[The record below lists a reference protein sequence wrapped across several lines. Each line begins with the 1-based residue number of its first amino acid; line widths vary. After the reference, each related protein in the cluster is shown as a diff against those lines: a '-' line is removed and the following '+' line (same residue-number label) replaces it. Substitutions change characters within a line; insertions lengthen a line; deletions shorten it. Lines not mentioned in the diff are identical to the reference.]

1 MKRLSFVVF
10 AFALPVLAAG
20 CASMSTN
27 AGTSSPAA
35 SPVLVGPNTDAP
47 RLENSDAAGVGS
59 VPGYHSATPPE
70 AVVVEP
76 APAAAPPPVIVGP
89 EKK

>member
-10 AFALPVLAAG
+10 AFAPPVLAAG

-27 AGTSSPAA
+27 AGSSSPAA

-59 VPGYHSATPPE
+59 VPGYYSAPP

-76 APAAAPPPVIVGP
+76 APAVVAPQPVIIVP